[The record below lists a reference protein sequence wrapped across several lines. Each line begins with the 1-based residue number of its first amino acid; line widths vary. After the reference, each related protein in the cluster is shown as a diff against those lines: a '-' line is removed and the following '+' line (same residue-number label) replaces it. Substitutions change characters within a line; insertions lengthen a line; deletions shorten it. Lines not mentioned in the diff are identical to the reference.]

1 MENRLTS
8 QTFASRASPVTLWQ
22 RLQQRQPR
30 LISKNQLAL
39 TWEKKP
45 PLLSFPLWEVLLY
58 QHRVLEK
65 DCSLCVHKQCC
76 TGAVLYCVRTC
87 SCNTLCILV
96 ILESHPLL
104 IPLLCEKTYL
114 RKFLINIFSC
124 PSFKPSYLVW
134 STEWELPILLLLLH
148 SLFPFPIPFSTEVH
162 DTNVIAL
169 IFSTSFWEREY
180 FFF

>member
-8 QTFASRASPVTLWQ
+8 QTFSSRASPITLCQ
-22 RLQQRQPR
+22 RLQQRQPS

-76 TGAVLYCVRTC
+76 AGAALYCHRIC

-104 IPLLCEKTYL
+104 IPTFV
-114 RKFLINIFSC
+114 RKHI
-124 PSFKPSYLVW
+124 
-134 STEWELPILLLLLH
+134 
-148 SLFPFPIPFSTEVH
+148 
-162 DTNVIAL
+162 
-169 IFSTSFWEREY
+169 
-180 FFF
+180 